1 MNKNK
6 KISKY
11 EKLTETPVS
20 KLVINMAIPSTL
32 AMLIGIA
39 YSLADTYFVS
49 KIDTASTASVGLAFS
64 FMSVIQAFGLLYGH
78 GSGNYISRM
87 EGEKNKKESSKMA
100 IDGLIIS
107 FIVGAIILILGE
119 IYIDKLVYFLGA
131 NKSLIPLTKE
141 YLSILLIGAPFM
153 ISSLTINT
161 QFRLQGN
168 ASLGAIGITMGAII
182 NCILDP
188 ILIFS
193 FNLKIKGAAYATII
207 GEIISFFILVFLS
220 SKKENVKFS
229 FKNFHI
235 NKNILKELFG
245 GGLPNFTREIFIG
258 VSLSLL
264 NNRLKIYG
272 KEYLAAFTI
281 VNRLMLAGTYLMV
294 GLGHGF
300 QPVCVFNYGAKLY
313 KRVEKALKFTLKSA
327 IIFMIFISAIFIIKS
342 DNLISFFTS
351 DYNVI
356 TIGSMVLKIQSLS
369 LPLIGYI
376 TISGMFL
383 QNIHRFK
390 EATLVTTL
398 RQGFIYIPLILIIP
412 KLFGLEG
419 ILWVQ
424 PVSDLIAFII
434 ASILTTKNQ
443 RRLKLS

>member
-20 KLVINMAIPSTL
+20 KLVINMAIPSTF

-107 FIVGAIILILGE
+107 FIVGTIILILGE
-119 IYIDKLVYFLGA
+119 ICIDKLVYFLGA

-264 NNRLKIYG
+264 NNRLKIY
-272 KEYLAAFTI
+272 
-281 VNRLMLAGTYLMV
+281 
-294 GLGHGF
+294 
-300 QPVCVFNYGAKLY
+300 
-313 KRVEKALKFTLKSA
+313 
-327 IIFMIFISAIFIIKS
+327 
-342 DNLISFFTS
+342 
-351 DYNVI
+351 
-356 TIGSMVLKIQSLS
+356 
-369 LPLIGYI
+369 
-376 TISGMFL
+376 
-383 QNIHRFK
+383 
-390 EATLVTTL
+390 
-398 RQGFIYIPLILIIP
+398 
-412 KLFGLEG
+412 
-419 ILWVQ
+419 
-424 PVSDLIAFII
+424 
-434 ASILTTKNQ
+434 
-443 RRLKLS
+443 